1 MNSFFKY
8 INQKEENTRPR
19 PVTNT
24 CCYLRGQSAQMA
36 LNTPPDSV
44 SGREGDTRTFQKAGC
59 RRNEPSGNPAALE
72 RRLSPASRCAS
83 LGSSRGLCSRS
94 APRPDECERIHHPG
108 GGKRGG
114 AGSQEPPVMAFHSL

>member
-83 LGSSRGLCSRS
+83 LGSSRGALLQVSPS
-94 APRPDECERIHHPG
+94 AR
-108 GGKRGG
+108 
-114 AGSQEPPVMAFHSL
+114 